1 MELTALETKKDIARK
16 SKLQQLADSRKIK
29 RIEVAN
35 KRKESSS
42 SRPVKKTSTKGQPV
56 SDDSPLT
63 SRYRVSRIESIPK
76 QQRKSVKLDDLMRRL
91 AKSEKKLLRQR
102 LMSIT
107 PQGLLNDIDT
117 FIHSDRLKN
126 LPDKL
131 LLKELTTGK
140 VTSQTVC
147 KYWQWD
153 SVFASAVI
161 YIESEV
167 AAIDNLTV
175 VPIDSASKGRN
186 LKQPQSS
193 SETNIAAKNKFNSK
207 NINADAY
214 KKRLK
219 KSLNAI
225 SDAALQTRIR
235 EKYYSAKEGEILS
248 EIFYKE
254 LKEHYVGRYQG
265 NFVAKQILFRNQNS
279 IWANGVPSEND
290 FVDFLSKSQANS
302 DLLISALRH
311 LVVDEM
317 ESEESAKI
325 DADIPSD
332 TLRSWA
338 KIYCKRG
345 YGDSA
350 QMAIANSILSRKAN
364 IFHFDKACME
374 LADKKVRVPDHL
386 PFPNTI
392 ILIEGIKGVTAV
404 GLVEAEN
411 NIRGVVIGITN
422 SSPDAIMKAKNLVAF
437 INNDCHEVISNEGT
451 CILTPTHQN
460 PTTSYTQL
468 RTLQDNPV
476 HKIEA
481 YPSARTRQALGGTHN
496 SPRPHDVRGH
506 YAWVACG
513 PNHSE
518 HKKVW
523 IKAYST
529 GMGNTRAAVKRGK
542 VGLVHRVRMMH
553 N

>member
-1 MELTALETKKDIARK
+1 MAKSDFKKIFGFDWSPEIRSFKDAYSKKMEIQQVELTALETKKDIARK

-207 NINADAY
+207 NINLQ
-214 KKRLK
+214 KKERYYQ
-219 KSLNAI
+219 KS
-225 SDAALQTRIR
+225 
-235 EKYYSAKEGEILS
+235 
-248 EIFYKE
+248 F
-254 LKEHYVGRYQG
+254 
-265 NFVAKQILFRNQNS
+265 
-279 IWANGVPSEND
+279 
-290 FVDFLSKSQANS
+290 
-302 DLLISALRH
+302 
-311 LVVDEM
+311 
-317 ESEESAKI
+317 
-325 DADIPSD
+325 
-332 TLRSWA
+332 
-338 KIYCKRG
+338 
-345 YGDSA
+345 
-350 QMAIANSILSRKAN
+350 
-364 IFHFDKACME
+364 
-374 LADKKVRVPDHL
+374 
-386 PFPNTI
+386 
-392 ILIEGIKGVTAV
+392 IK
-404 GLVEAEN
+404 N
-411 NIRGVVIGITN
+411 
-422 SSPDAIMKAKNLVAF
+422 
-437 INNDCHEVISNEGT
+437 
-451 CILTPTHQN
+451 
-460 PTTSYTQL
+460 
-468 RTLQDNPV
+468 
-476 HKIEA
+476 
-481 YPSARTRQALGGTHN
+481 
-496 SPRPHDVRGH
+496 
-506 YAWVACG
+506 
-513 PNHSE
+513 
-518 HKKVW
+518 
-523 IKAYST
+523 
-529 GMGNTRAAVKRGK
+529 
-542 VGLVHRVRMMH
+542 
-553 N
+553 